1 MSIEGATV
9 DDLLLMAKAADPS
22 VRLRGVQELG
32 DWTVIARASRDQKE
46 AMLNCL
52 LASTYDQHIAVR
64 AMAVSSLG
72 NLSDDVHIDPFRFID
87 RLLEITTEDEADVRA
102 ADIRANAVHALWAF
116 GFMMP
121 SARQTPVVDRL
132 VELAED
138 SAPKVRAQV
147 AKAFTL
153 PSSKMIPPE
162 RLPAIID
169 LLLTLTH
176 DSDDE
181 VRDSAVSAFCYPGEV
196 TVHVVNKGADQ
207 VVERIVDRLLELT
220 EDPSAGVRGTSAMAL
235 TCFEKRMTT
244 EEALKAVNRE
254 LELTEDEDATVRVTA
269 VRALDSLTRYIPPEH
284 CTPVALRFF
293 DLLVEEED
301 RKVLYDLK
309 SHFADLLKRAPSNE
323 ISPIIDKLMQG
334 LLESKYGIR
343 SRFESV
349 LADLALNLPE
359 ALWRPVIYG
368 LLVLAADR
376 LWDVRKRAI
385 YALSELMRDLPQDQ
399 AVRMADHL
407 VEILEDP
414 DEALGYAAIGAFN
427 QMMTRFPPEQLFE
440 LIDYLMPV
448 AEKSPE
454 DIEVNAT
461 LENPTPRMKL
471 LVARQSHVVERL
483 LRVTYEPN
491 EDLQYDA
498 MKRLGKLGRYVPDVK
513 LVWVINRL
521 RELADVTKGRVQKE
535 ATRAFRDLEG
545 RIPVR

>member
-52 LASTYDQHIAVR
+52 LASTYDKHIAVR
-64 AMAVSSLG
+64 AMAVNSLG

-87 RLLEITTEDEADVRA
+87 RLLELTTEDEADVRA
-102 ADIRANAVHALWAF
+102 ADIRANAVHSLWAF

-153 PSSKMIPPE
+153 PFSKMIPPE

-176 DSDDE
+176 DLDDK
-181 VRDSAVSAFCYPGEV
+181 VRNSAVRAFCFPGEV

-220 EDPSAGVRGTSAMAL
+220 EDPSAGVRGTSAMAI
-235 TCFEKRMTT
+235 TYFEKRMTT

-284 CTPVALRFF
+284 CTTVALRFF

-376 LWDVRKRAI
+376 VWDVRKRAI
-385 YALSELMRDLPQDQ
+385 YALSELMRGLPDDQ
-399 AVRMADHL
+399 TVRMADHL
-407 VEILEDP
+407 AEILGSP
-414 DEALGYAAIGAFN
+414 DEDLGYATIGAFN
-427 QMMTRFPPEQLFE
+427 HIVFRIPPEQLFE
-440 LIDYLMPV
+440 LIDYLGPLTKTSV
-448 AEKSPE
+448 SDVRARPKS
-454 DIEVNAT
+454 DA
-461 LENPTPRMKL
+461 PTSGMKL
-471 LVARQSHVVERL
+471 LTARQSHVVERL
-483 LRVTYEPN
+483 LRLTYESD
-491 EDLQYDA
+491 EDLRCGA
-498 MKRLGKLGRYVPDVK
+498 IRRVGM
-513 LVWVINRL
+513 LVGYIPEIKMAWVFDRL
-521 RELADVTKGRVQKE
+521 RELMEETEGGVQKE
-535 ATRAFRDLEG
+535 AALTFEKLQN
-545 RIPVR
+545 RIPVQ